1 MTMSQNFIV
10 DVTETDFEYEVINY
24 SLNTPVVVDFWAS
37 WCQPCKIL
45 SPILEQL
52 AVEGHGYFR
61 LARVNVDK
69 NPNLA
74 LQFGVRTLP
83 TIKAFVQS
91 QVIAEFVGAQPETR
105 VREFLTHLAP
115 PSPISLAIEK
125 AQSILAEHEWNT
137 AEAEFREILDQDP
150 MQIDAVLGLMMA
162 LLGQGKSDEAL
173 PVLRNF
179 PASKQYTQADK
190 LLPLAAALE
199 NFRHKQLVIE
209 NDLDIAFENCIRMA
223 SRGNILA
230 ALDGLLEI
238 LKQDKR
244 YRDNIARQVF
254 LSLLEL
260 LGDAS
265 PEARQYRSEL
275 AMALF

>member
-1 MTMSQNFIV
+1 MAEDFIL
-10 DVTETDFEYEVINY
+10 DVSETDFEYEVVNF

-45 SPILEQL
+45 SPMLEQL
-52 AVEGHGYFR
+52 AVEGKGYFR
-61 LARVNVDK
+61 LARVDVDR

-91 QVIAEFVGAQPETR
+91 QVVAEFVGAQPETR
-105 VREFLTHLAP
+105 VREFLAHLAP
-115 PSPISLAIEK
+115 PSPISLAVEK
-125 AQSILAEHEWNT
+125 AQSILAEYKWSD
-137 AEAEFREILDQDP
+137 AEEEFRDILKQDP
-150 MQIDAVLGLMMA
+150 FQIEATLGLAMA
-162 LLGQGKSDEAL
+162 LLGQGISTEVL
-173 PVLRNF
+173 PILRDF
-179 PASKQYTQADK
+179 PPSKQYNQAQK
-190 LLPLAAALE
+190 LIPLATVLE
-199 NFRHKQLVIE
+199 NFRTKKLVIE
-209 NDLDIAFENCIRMA
+209 NDLDIAYENCIRMA

-244 YRDNIARQVF
+244 YRDPIARQVF
-254 LSLLEL
+254 LGLIEL
-260 LGDAS
+260 LGES
-265 PEARQYRSEL
+265 SSEARQYRSEL

>member
-1 MTMSQNFIV
+1 MTQDFIV
-10 DVTETDFEYEVINY
+10 DVSEPDFEYEVLNY

-52 AVEGHGYFR
+52 AVESRGYFR
-61 LARVNVDK
+61 LARVDVDK

-91 QVIAEFVGAQPETR
+91 QVVAEFVGAQPEAR
-105 VREFLTHLAP
+105 VREFIARLAP

-125 AQSILAEHEWNT
+125 ALSILSEHAWIDS
-137 AEAEFREILDQDP
+137 EAEFRSILEQDGT
-150 MQIDAVLGLMMA
+150 QVEAILGLMIA
-162 LLGQGKSDEAL
+162 LLGQGKSEEVL
-173 PVLRNF
+173 PVLRDF
-179 PASKQYTQADK
+179 PPSKQYNQAEK
-190 LLPLAAALE
+190 LIPLALTLE
-199 NFRHKQLVIE
+199 NFRSKKLQVQT
-209 NDLDIAFENCIRMA
+209 DLDIAFENCIRLA
-223 SRGNILA
+223 SRGNQLA

-238 LKQDKR
+238 LRQDKH
-244 YRDNIARQVF
+244 YRENIARQVF
-254 LSLLEL
+254 LSLLEV
-260 LGDAS
+260 LGENA

-275 AMALF
+275 AMVLF